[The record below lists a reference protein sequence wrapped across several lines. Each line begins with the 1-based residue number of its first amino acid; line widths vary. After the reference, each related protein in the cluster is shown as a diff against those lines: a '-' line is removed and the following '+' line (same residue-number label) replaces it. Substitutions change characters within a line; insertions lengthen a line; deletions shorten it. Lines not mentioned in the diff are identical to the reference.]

1 MLENVWDTFWLLIY
15 IYCWPFKPIL
25 GVLGFGGDP
34 LAPPWK
40 NFFFLV
46 NFLIKAKT
54 RPGPGMFI
62 EALTLTWSRYLLK
75 STLVSG
81 IVRQFGVM
89 TSMTQNRALSLVH
102 PSVDTSTNYNVGF
115 KSRVEEGHHYLDF
128 RLILRSCTSE
138 YFYKVKIMSS

>member
-1 MLENVWDTFWLLIY
+1 MEHKKVSYDQLS
-15 IYCWPFKPIL
+15 
-25 GVLGFGGDP
+25 
-34 LAPPWK
+34 
-40 NFFFLV
+40 
-46 NFLIKAKT
+46 
-54 RPGPGMFI
+54 GPEMFI